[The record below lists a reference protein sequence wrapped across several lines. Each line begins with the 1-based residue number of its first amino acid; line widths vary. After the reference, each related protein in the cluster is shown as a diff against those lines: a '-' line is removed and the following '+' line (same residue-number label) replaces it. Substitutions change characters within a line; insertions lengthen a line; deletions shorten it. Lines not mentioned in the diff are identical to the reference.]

1 MHPGPNTR
9 KSTANQ
15 PWWQCGHHLVG
26 TMWSIKKNTWPAAFQ
41 KKTFSNKKK
50 GPRST
55 GSLLLIFLKK
65 KNQPGTGSPK
75 KIFFKKM
82 WIVRCFPKKLFPTIQ
97 KVPTRQQQHVRRLI
111 AFFVKEKKTTR
122 GFLKKSFFKQKNVD
136 RSFQKNLFPT
146 KRKVPTR
153 RSAMTATARSAE

>member
-26 TMWSIKKNTWPAAFQ
+26 TMWSIKKTTTHDLQ
-41 KKTFSNKKK
+41 LSKKPFSNKKK
-50 GPRST
+50 GPRSA

-65 KNQPGTGSPK
+65 KKQPRPA
-75 KIFFKKM
+75 F
-82 WIVRCFPKKLFPTIQ
+82 Q
-97 KVPTRQQQHVRRLI
+97 KNLLQKNVNRPLLS
-111 AFFVKEKKTTR
+111 KKTFSNNTKGPHPPATAHSQVNCFFCTR
-122 GFLKKSFFKQKNVD
+122 KKTDQGFLKKFFFKPKNVD
-136 RSFQKNLFPT
+136 GSFQKNLFPT

-153 RSAMTATARSAE
+153 RSAMTATARSAA

>member
-26 TMWSIKKNTWPAAFQ
+26 TMWSIKKNTWTAAFQ
-41 KKTFSNKKK
+41 KNLFQQKK

-65 KNQPGTGSPK
+65 KNPDRLSKKNLLPK
-75 KIFFKKM
+75 N
-82 WIVRCFPKKLFPTIQ
+82 VNRPLLSKKLFPTIH
-97 KVPTRQQQHVRRLI
+97 KVPTRQQQHIRRLI
-111 AFFVKEKKTTR
+111 VFLYKKKTDQ
-122 GFLKKSFFKQKNVD
+122 GFLKKFFFKPKNVD

-153 RSAMTATARSAE
+153 RSAMTATARSAA